1 MAFCDFITLQLKLV
15 LTGSDGKGYDS
26 VMFLGVDT
34 GGTFTD
40 FVCFGDG
47 EMRFHKV
54 LSTPDDPS
62 RAIGQGVRELGLDS
76 KQLHLVHG
84 STVATNAILERK
96 GVRTLFVT
104 HRGLEDLLAIGR
116 QVRPELYALCPD
128 AIEPLVQRAD
138 CFGVS
143 GRLNAEGEVEQD
155 VSPEDVTRLAGLAAS
170 GEYEAVAV
178 CLLFSFLN
186 PEHENTIAAGLPND
200 LFISLSHQVLA
211 EFREYERAA
220 TTFLNAYVG
229 PLVQRYLKRLQE
241 NLSPKHLFVMHS
253 AGGVMQADL
262 AGEQAVRLVLS
273 GPAGGLVAAQA
284 VGRQLQTEN
293 LLTFDMGGTSTDVAL
308 IQSAPTMTT
317 EGQIAG
323 MPVSLP
329 MLDIHTIGAG
339 GGSLAWI
346 DEAGLPQVGPESA
359 GAMPGPAC
367 YGQGGDA
374 PAVTDA
380 NLLLGRIPAQA
391 RLAGS
396 LPLDLSATR
405 RVFKRYGEQL
415 GLAPE
420 AAAEAVLAIAE
431 EHMAGA
437 LRVVSVQK
445 GFDPA
450 DFSLLC
456 FGGAGGLH
464 ACSLADKLA
473 MRSII
478 VPVAS
483 GAFSALGML
492 AGRQQ
497 SEFSRSRRISTV
509 DPAAM
514 SMLAQ
519 QFKTLQSEAER
530 QMQGLSL
537 QYERRV
543 DMRYTGQGFHLT
555 IDVADDDISALVS
568 RFEAA
573 HLQAYGHLLNREV
586 EMMTVRLTAFVER
599 PSPELPGLNE
609 SGAMAEP
616 VAWSEV
622 YGVGRVPHYRRSDLR
637 PGCEYIGPALV
648 LEDTAT
654 LWLAEGWNMR
664 ISKHGH
670 LLLKKENK
678 SQKHSPQRTHCGD
691 NFFEVDDVS

>member
-1 MAFCDFITLQLKLV
+1 MAKRYCCALYPDVIWIILSSSCVRDGKLR
-15 LTGSDGKGYDS
+15 KGYDRA
-26 VMFLGVDT
+26 MFLGVDT

-40 FVCFGDG
+40 FVLFDAHGL
-47 EMRFHKV
+47 RFHKV

-62 RAIGQGVRELGLDS
+62 RAIEQGIRELGLDS
-76 KQLHLVHG
+76 QQLHLVHG

-104 HRGLEDLLAIGR
+104 HRGLEDLLTIGR
-116 QVRPELYALCPD
+116 QTRPELYELCPE
-128 AIEPLVQRAD
+128 AIEPLVKRAD
-138 CFGVS
+138 CVGIS
-143 GRLNAEGEVEQD
+143 GRLNAEGEIQQD
-155 VSPEDVTRLAGLAAS
+155 VSPDDVTLLAERVAVGD
-170 GEYEAVAV
+170 YEAVAV

-186 PEHENTIAAGLPND
+186 PEHEQRMAAALPDNVY
-200 LFISLSHQVLA
+200 ISLSHQVLA

-241 NLSPKHLFVMHS
+241 DLKPKHLFVMHS
-253 AGGVMQADL
+253 AGGVMQAGL

-273 GPAGGLVAAQA
+273 GPAGGLVAAQS
-284 VGRQLQTEN
+284 VGKQLQEES

-308 IQSAPTMTT
+308 IQGAPSMTT

-339 GGSLAWI
+339 GGSLAWM

-367 YGQGGDA
+367 YGQGGDV

-380 NLLLGRIPAQA
+380 NLLLGRIPAHA

-396 LPLDLSATR
+396 LPLDLQATCK
-405 RVFKRYGEQL
+405 VFERYGEQL
-415 GLAPE
+415 GLSPE
-420 AAAEAVLAIAE
+420 AAAEAVIAIAE

-464 ACSLADKLA
+464 ACALADKLS
-473 MRSII
+473 MTKII

-497 SEFSRSRRISTV
+497 SEFSRSRQLSTS
-509 DPAAM
+509 DSTAM
-514 SMLAQ
+514 AILAQ
-519 QFKTLQSEAER
+519 QFEVLQSEAEC
-530 QMQGLSL
+530 QMQGLSV

-543 DMRYTGQGFHLT
+543 DMRYKGQGFHLT
-555 IDVADDDISALVS
+555 IDVTDDDISDLVS

-573 HLQAYGHLLNREV
+573 HLQAYGHKLSREV
-586 EMMTVRLTAFVER
+586 EIMTVRLTAFVDR
-599 PSPELPGLNE
+599 
-609 SGAMAEP
+609 AAP
-616 VAWSEV
+616 VLTQLQASDEAADIADSSNV
-622 YGVGRVPHYRRSDLR
+622 YGVGCVPHYRRSDLR
-637 PGCEYIGPALV
+637 PGCEYIAPALV

-654 LWLAEGWNMR
+654 LWLADGWNM
-664 ISKHGH
+664 SVSEHGH
-670 LLLKKENK
+670 LLLEKTER
-678 SQKHSPQRTHCGD
+678 QEPQMNADKCG
-691 NFFEVDDVS
+691 